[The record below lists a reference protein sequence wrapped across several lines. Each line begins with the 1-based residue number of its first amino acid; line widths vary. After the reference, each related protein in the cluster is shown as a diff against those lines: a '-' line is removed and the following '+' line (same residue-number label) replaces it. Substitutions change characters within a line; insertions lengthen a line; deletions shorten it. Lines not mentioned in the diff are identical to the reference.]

1 MVDMSAIG
9 VVANSLTA
17 AVNITRALADV
28 RDATTIQAKVF
39 ELQRAII
46 DAQQSVFAANEER
59 SGLIL
64 RVKELEK
71 ELTCLK
77 KWEAEKLRYEL
88 VEIAPGILA
97 YAIKESMRGVE
108 PFHYLCANCYT
119 SGRKSFLQ
127 QQVRTPR
134 LDRYKCTGCC
144 EELSNDKDHRPVS
157 AHPRDCGSRPSG
169 PHAWMGS

>member
-17 AVNITRALADV
+17 AVNIAKALMDV

-59 SGLIL
+59 SGLIQQ
-64 RVKELEK
+64 VNDLEK
-71 ELTCLK
+71 EQTCLK
-77 KWEAEKLRYEL
+77 EWEAEKLRYEL

-97 YAIKESMRGVE
+97 YAIRESMRGAE

-134 LDRYKCTGCC
+134 LDRYKCTGCG
-144 EELSNDKDHRPVS
+144 EELSNDKDRGPIS
-157 AHPRDCGSRPSG
+157 THPRDRSLRSSG
-169 PHAWMGS
+169 PQSWMGS